1 LTRFY
6 LVRHGAHDLLG
17 RALAGRMP
25 GVPLNEEG
33 RAQAERLAAHFARLR
48 PDAILSSP
56 LQRTLETAQPIAA
69 RLGIEVEREE
79 GLLEI
84 DFGHWT
90 GRAFTELDGDPAWPL
105 FNTAR
110 SLVAIPGGESL
121 IDVQTRMVATLRRL
135 AAQRPGASL
144 VVVGHGDPL
153 KSAIAYFLGVP
164 IDLLRRIELAPA
176 SVSDIELRPDDVI
189 VNAVNLQPAS
199 PAGR

>member
-1 LTRFY
+1 MTRFY

-25 GVPLNEEG
+25 GVGLNAEG
-33 RAQAERLAAHFARLR
+33 RAQAERLAAHFAAVR
-48 PDAILSSP
+48 PTAVISSP
-56 LQRTLETAQPIAA
+56 LQRTVETAQPIAS
-69 RLGIEVEREE
+69 RLGLELELES

-84 DFGHWT
+84 DFGAWT

-105 FNTAR
+105 FNNAR

-135 AAQRPGASL
+135 AADRPEASL
-144 VVVGHGDPL
+144 VLVGHGDPL

-164 IDLLRRIELAPA
+164 IDLQRRIEIAPG
-176 SVSDIELRPDDVI
+176 SISDLELGRDDVV
-189 VNAVNLQPAS
+189 VNAVNLQPPSA
-199 PAGR
+199 AGS